1 MIVEKL
7 VFYVFSA
14 LLIGSASMVIAS
26 RHSVRAAF
34 FLIVSFCASA
44 VLWMLLEAEFLSLLL
59 IFVYVGAV
67 MTLFMFVVMMLNLDK
82 ETVQE
87 KFVRYLPF
95 AVLIVALMVGVLVYA
110 VKPGHLGDLGLA
122 ASTHQAADYSNT
134 KALGL
139 LLYTRYVYAFELAAV
154 ILLIAIVAAIGLTHR
169 EKSNNK
175 RQRIAAQLAATKEDR
190 LRVVELEAEI
200 EGIK

>member
-7 VFYVFSA
+7 IFYVFAA
-14 LLIGSASMVIAS
+14 LLIGSATMVITS
-26 RHSVRAAF
+26 RHSVRAAL
-34 FLIVSFCASA
+34 FLIVAFCASA
-44 VLWMLLEAEFLSLLL
+44 VLWMLLEAEFLALLL

-67 MTLFMFVVMMLNLDK
+67 MTLFMFVVMMLNLDQ

-122 ASTHQAADYSNT
+122 MSAHHTADYSNT
-134 KALGL
+134 KTLGL

-169 EKSNNK
+169 EKTNNK
-175 RQRIAAQLAATKEDR
+175 RQRIDAQLAATKADR
-190 LRVVELEAEI
+190 LRVVELEAGE
-200 EGIK
+200 

>member
-1 MIVEKL
+1 MIVEKF

-14 LLIGSASMVIAS
+14 LLIGSATMVIVS
-26 RHSVRAAF
+26 RHSVRSAF

-44 VLWMLLEAEFLSLLL
+44 VLWMLLEAEFLALLL

-122 ASTHQAADYSNT
+122 MSTHQAADYSNT
-134 KALGL
+134 KVLGA
-139 LLYTRYVYAFELAAV
+139 LLYTHYVYAFELAAV

-175 RQRIAAQLAATKEDR
+175 RQRIAAQLAATKEER
-190 LRVVELEAEI
+190 LQVIEMEAVE
-200 EGIK
+200 

>member
-1 MIVEKL
+1 MIIQKL
-7 VFYVFSA
+7 VFYMFSA
-14 LLIGSASMVIAS
+14 LLIGSSTMVIVS

-34 FLIVSFCASA
+34 YLIVAFCASA
-44 VLWMLLEAEFLSLLL
+44 VLWMLLEAEFLALLL

-82 ETVQE
+82 EAVQE

-95 AVLIVALMVGVLVYA
+95 AVVVVALMVGVLVFA
-110 VKPGHLGDLGLA
+110 VKPGHLGDLSVA
-122 ASTHQAADYSNT
+122 MKAHHAADYSNT
-134 KALGL
+134 KVLGM

-154 ILLIAIVAAIGLTHR
+154 ILLIAIVASIGLTHR

-175 RQRIAAQLAATKEDR
+175 RQRVDLQLEANKKDR
-190 LRVVELEAEI
+190 LVVITDMGVNE
-200 EGIK
+200 

>member
-14 LLIGSASMVIAS
+14 LLIGSATMVIVS

-44 VLWMLLEAEFLSLLL
+44 VLWMLLEAEFLALLL

-82 ETVQE
+82 ESVQE

-110 VKPGHLGDLGLA
+110 FNPGH
-122 ASTHQAADYSNT
+122 
-134 KALGL
+134 
-139 LLYTRYVYAFELAAV
+139 
-154 ILLIAIVAAIGLTHR
+154 
-169 EKSNNK
+169 
-175 RQRIAAQLAATKEDR
+175 
-190 LRVVELEAEI
+190 
-200 EGIK
+200 